1 MSTII
6 VGYSKSDNFDK
17 NYDRIFRKKPVIQRI
32 QRIIDKINHWV
43 DSLII
48 KLFLK

>member
-6 VGYSKSDNFDK
+6 VGYSKSDYDK
-17 NYDRIFRKKPVIQRI
+17 NYDKIFRKKPVIQRI